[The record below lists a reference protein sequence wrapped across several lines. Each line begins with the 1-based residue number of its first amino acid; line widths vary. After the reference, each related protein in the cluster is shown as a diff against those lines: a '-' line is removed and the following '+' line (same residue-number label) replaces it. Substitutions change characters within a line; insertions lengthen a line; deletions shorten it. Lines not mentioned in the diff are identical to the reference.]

1 MYYYLIGLVVS
12 LLAGLWFIYKTPEN
26 KTAIYLFLSAGGAF
40 LMTIIFTHILPELF
54 ERLPSQAGY
63 FLLAG
68 FLTQILLES
77 YSRGIEHGHAH
88 STKSSRVLYV
98 SYFALC
104 IHATIEGMP
113 MASVLFQS
121 TTQFHEQLT
130 IGIMLHKIPVAIT
143 LAMLLSKS
151 GISKHTSVLLISGFI
166 LCTILGSMIQ
176 YAIGE
181 STGEGAADLMFM
193 SLGLTIGILLH
204 VSTTILF
211 ESSDQHR
218 LSPTRIAVIAIGIT
232 AGLMA

>member
-1 MYYYLIGLVVS
+1 MIFYFIGLAIS
-12 LLAGLWFIYKTPEN
+12 LAAGLWFVIKPPQN
-26 KTAIYLFLSAGGAF
+26 KKWIYLFLSTGGAF

-54 ERLPSQAGY
+54 ERIPKQAGY

-68 FLTQILLES
+68 FLIQISLEN

-88 STKSSRVLYV
+88 TANSTKVLYI

-104 IHATIEGMP
+104 LHAIIEGMP
-113 MASVLFQS
+113 MASVLFDS
-121 TTQFHEQLT
+121 TSAFHEQLT

-151 GISKHTSVLLISGFI
+151 GISRKTSTKLLIGFI
-166 LCTILGSMIQ
+166 LCTAFGSGIQ
-176 YAIGE
+176 YFIGE
-181 STGEGAADLMFM
+181 TTGEGAADIMFM

-218 LSPTRIAVIAIGIT
+218 LSPSRVAVIAIGIV
-232 AGLMA
+232 AGLLA